1 MAVDLE
7 PITREV
13 AGLVARVRDDQLDG
27 PTPCT
32 EMTVRELLAHLAQ
45 LTVGFRMLAQK
56 QTVPG
61 GPRPSELPA
70 DWRELL
76 PRVLDELADAWQVPA
91 AWEGTVQFF
100 GREMPGAM
108 AGQIVTDELVLH
120 GWDLA
125 RAIGAPYQADEPAL
139 RAAHDWVSATVERT
153 GGKGQE
159 GLFAPPVPVA
169 DDAPLLDRVVAL
181 AGRTPTWTP

>member
-13 AGLVARVRDDQLDG
+13 ARLVGRVRDDQLDA

-32 EMTVRELLAHLAQ
+32 EMTVRDLLAHLVQ
-45 LTVGFRMLAQK
+45 FTIGFRMLAQK
-56 QTVPG
+56 QPVSG
-61 GPRPSELPA
+61 GARPTGLPA
-70 DWRELL
+70 DWRALL
-76 PRVLDELADAWQVPA
+76 PRVLDELADAWQLPA
-91 AWEGTVQFF
+91 AWEGTVQLS

-108 AGQIVTDELVLH
+108 AGQIVTHELVLH

-139 RAAHDWVSATVERT
+139 RAAHDWVTATVERT

-159 GLFAPPVPVA
+159 GLFAPPVPVD